1 MIILDGTGIKGLMSQ
16 STPGF
21 RLLLNEQE
29 IEYDLLDG
37 NGVFCKSKSLADVEG
52 DDELDQSYLEGF
64 EDLIKKK

>member
-1 MIILDGTGIKGLMSQ
+1 MSQ

-37 NGVFCKSKSLADVEG
+37 NGVFCKSKSFADLGEG
-52 DDELDQSYLEGF
+52 ENELDQSYLEGF